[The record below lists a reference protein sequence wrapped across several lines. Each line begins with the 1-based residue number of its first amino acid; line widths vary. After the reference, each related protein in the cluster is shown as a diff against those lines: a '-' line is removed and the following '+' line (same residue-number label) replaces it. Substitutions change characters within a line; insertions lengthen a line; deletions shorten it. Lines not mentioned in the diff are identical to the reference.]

1 MNNEAIASK
10 ANLIKAKDELK
21 LLEIGLDILDKKRK
35 ALMNA
40 YDSKIKDRDD
50 LNIKV
55 NETMEKVSHSFN
67 KALASI
73 GERKLENLSGLIP
86 IDNSI
91 RLRKNKFMQTDIA
104 EIEFESKKLG
114 LSYSFYQT
122 NALLDKALIDF
133 NKLRSDIFRLAE
145 LDSAINNLDI
155 EIRKANKK
163 VNSLEKIQIPNKTEL
178 IKNISQS
185 LEEKEREEFSKTK
198 IVKRNKEKSHRNK

>member
-1 MNNEAIASK
+1 MNNDVIASK
-10 ANLIKAKDELK
+10 ANLIKTKDELK
-21 LLEIGLDILDKKRK
+21 LLEVGLDILDKKRK

-40 YDSKIKDRDD
+40 HDSKIKDRDE

-55 NETMEKVSHSFN
+55 NETMAKVSQSFN

-73 GERKLENLSGLIP
+73 GEDKLENLAGLIP
-86 IDNSI
+86 IDETIKLTS
-91 RLRKNKFMQTDIA
+91 NKFMQTDIA
-104 EIEFESKKLG
+104 EIEFEEKKLT

-133 NKLRSDIFRLAE
+133 NKLRADIFKLAE
-145 LDSAINNLDI
+145 LDSAINNLEI

-163 VNSLEKIQIPNKTEL
+163 VNSLEKIQIPNKNDL

-185 LEEKEREEFSKTK
+185 IEEKEREEFSKTK
-198 IVKRNKEKSHRNK
+198 IVKINKEKKSS

>member
-1 MNNEAIASK
+1 MNNDAIASK

-21 LLEIGLDILDKKRK
+21 LLQVGLDILDKKRK

-40 YDSKIKDRDD
+40 HDSKIKDRDD

-55 NETMEKVSHSFN
+55 NETMAKVRHSFN
-67 KALASI
+67 KALANI
-73 GERKLENLSGLIP
+73 GQEKLENLAGLIP

-91 RLRKNKFMQTDIA
+91 KLSTSKFMQTDIA
-104 EIEFESKKLG
+104 EIEFEEKKLT

-133 NKLRSDIFRLAE
+133 NKLRSDLFKLAE
-145 LDSAINNLDI
+145 LDSTINNLEI

-163 VNSLEKIQIPNKTEL
+163 VNSLEKIQIPNKTDL

-185 LEEKEREEFSKTK
+185 IEEKEREEFSKTK
-198 IVKRNKEKSHRNK
+198 IVKKNKEKKSS

>member
-1 MNNEAIASK
+1 MNNDTIASK
-10 ANLIKAKDELK
+10 ANLIKTKDELK
-21 LLEIGLDILDKKRK
+21 LLEVGLDILDKKRK

-40 YDSKIKDRDD
+40 HNSIIKQRDE
-50 LNIKV
+50 LNVKV
-55 NETMEKVSHSFN
+55 NETMSKVSHSFN

-73 GERKLENLSGLIP
+73 GEEKLENLACLIP

-91 RLRKNKFMQTDIA
+91 KLEANKFMQTDIA
-104 EIEFESKKLG
+104 KIEFEDKKLT

-133 NKLRSDIFRLAE
+133 NKLRSDIFKLAE
-145 LDSAINNLDI
+145 LDSAINNLEI

-163 VNSLEKIQIPNKTEL
+163 VNSLEKIQIPNKTDL

-198 IVKRNKEKSHRNK
+198 IVKRNKEKKSS